1 MYFIEHLMCMT
12 LETQKINFWLVSK
25 APDWHLAMVKNQH
38 RAEKTKQRV
47 MTLLWQKLDEE
58 NHAAVKTELETV
70 ETSRKWRTV
79 KKIGCRGGNPD
90 WNS

>member
-1 MYFIEHLMCMT
+1 
-12 LETQKINFWLVSK
+12 
-25 APDWHLAMVKNQH
+25 MVKNQH

-70 ETSRKWRTV
+70 ETSRK
-79 KKIGCRGGNPD
+79 
-90 WNS
+90 